1 MTNPNPKYGPPKR
14 SASRRSMAE
23 AFVSDPEAAAPTKPF
38 NIRIDKELHRRFKL
52 HATEQDV
59 SMREIIEDLMRD
71 YLDKQEKKSGN
82 KE

>member
-1 MTNPNPKYGPPKR
+1 MTNPKYAPPRR
-14 SASRRSMAE
+14 SANRRSMSE
-23 AFVSDPEAAAPTKPF
+23 AFVSDRSTATPETKPF

-71 YLDKQEKKSGN
+71 YLDKEEKKSGS